1 MTPRTPSQFREI
13 REERKALLLD
23 TALKLFAD
31 EGYHNT
37 TISKIARQAGISKGL
52 MYNYFTSKEELLLEV
67 LSRSMDEIAGYFDP
81 NRDGYV
87 TEEEFEWFIRKIFT
101 VIRGNLHFWRLF
113 YRLLMQKEVRGY
125 MLQFSEGPVNE
136 INQIYTGS
144 GLKFMQE
151 LIGMINDY
159 FMRKKEK
166 KPSDYDPVLD
176 MNMFIYTIEGFAMI
190 TAYMDEVDPVYYDKT
205 INKIIELYK

>member
-13 REERKALLLD
+13 REERRALLLD

-37 TISKIARQAGISKGL
+37 TISKIAREAGISKGL
-52 MYNYFTSKEELLLEV
+52 MYNYFNSKEELLLEV
-67 LSRSMDEIAGYFDP
+67 LSRSMDEITRYFDP

-87 TEEEFEWFIRKIFT
+87 TEEEFEWFIRKIFA
-101 VIRGNLHFWRLF
+101 VIREKLHFWRLF

-125 MLQFSEGPVNE
+125 MLQFSESPVNTVS
-136 INQIYTGS
+136 QIYSGS
-144 GLKFMQE
+144 GLRFMRE
-151 LIGMINDY
+151 LTGMINDY

-190 TAYMDEVDPVYYDKT
+190 TVYLDEVDPVYYDKT